1 MATSTT
7 FVNVSVNRHGFNI
20 LDARIN
26 LVGTEEPRKMAI
38 MMVFMA
44 VGMTDAE
51 EQQDNMQWLEDQYT
65 QSVTNHDT
73 VKPGHTAFYLNDDLV
88 SFSYEVQHDRC

>member
-26 LVGTEEPRKMAI
+26 LVGTDEPRKMAI

-73 VKPGHTAFYLNDDLV
+73 VKPGHTTFYLNDDLV
-88 SFSYEVQHDRC
+88 SFNYEVQHDRC